1 MKIIKHSKL
10 FFILS
15 SAMFLASAVSISF
28 FGLKFGIDF
37 TGGSLM
43 EVQLNGKE
51 PITSAQIEG
60 SLAELPL
67 ESLAIQPSDNN
78 SYLLRFGVVSDET
91 HQNILQNL
99 EKLAA
104 GSEENAEQ
112 EAHAVEELRYDS
124 IGPVIGKELKEKSV
138 IAILI
143 VIVAIIIYIAWAFRK
158 VTKPVPSWQ
167 YGIIAVLALVHDV
180 GITLGVFSVLGHF
193 WGVELDIAFVAAILT
208 VLGYSVN
215 DTIVIFDRIRENVV
229 HRGSHGFEETVNES
243 INQTIT
249 RSLNTGLTTLFVL
262 ISVYAFGGVTIR
274 YFMLALIVGI
284 IIGTYSS
291 IFFASPLLVVFNKER
306 KK

>member
-1 MKIIKHSKL
+1 M
-10 FFILS
+10 
-15 SAMFLASAVSISF
+15 
-28 FGLKFGIDF
+28 
-37 TGGSLM
+37 
-43 EVQLNGKE
+43 
-51 PITSAQIEG
+51 
-60 SLAELPL
+60 
-67 ESLAIQPSDNN
+67 
-78 SYLLRFGVVSDET
+78 
-91 HQNILQNL
+91 
-99 EKLAA
+99 
-104 GSEENAEQ
+104 
-112 EAHAVEELRYDS
+112 
-124 IGPVIGKELKEKSV
+124 

-143 VIVAIIIYIAWAFRK
+143 VIGAIIIYIAWAFRK